1 MVDSV
6 VDENEGWKA
15 LMQIRRIGLFIDLKI
30 DPALTQKSTE
40 RLTEWL
46 T

>member
-1 MVDSV
+1 MVDSM

-15 LMQIRRIGLFIDLKI
+15 LMQIRRIGLSIDLKI
-30 DPALTQKSTE
+30 DPSLTQKSTE